1 MSFSN
6 WLSRIKY
13 KLRENADYYPTKSI
27 KLAYIKGLIRGK
39 AAKHILPRLR
49 DNAINLYTTIQDL
62 FEHLTSTYENPNR
75 LFTAK
80 NEFKKLFIKST

>member
-6 WLSRIKY
+6 WLSRIKN
-13 KLRENADYYPTKSI
+13 KLCKNADYYPTKSI
-27 KLAYIKGLIRGK
+27 KLAYIEGLIGGK
-39 AAKHILPRLR
+39 AIKHISPQLK
-49 DNAINLYTTIQDL
+49 DDAIDLYTTVQDL
-62 FEHLTSTYENPNR
+62 FEHLTFTYKNLNR